1 MRHSVWRLPSI
12 AALVLAIFSLSAA
25 AQTCVVPNSDMQSG
39 DKVNLRA
46 QPTTQSRILAQ
57 LADNEEKLYFLGTQ
71 GNWFHVRR
79 LSGDRHVE
87 GYIHKSQGNLLHSY
101 IVSSR
106 DGYANVRTERQDQDD
121 VGERIRVGQLR
132 TGTRVWV
139 LTEWN
144 EGDWLYITKPTEG
157 FIHKSQL
164 RRETSGR
171 CQ

>member
-57 LADNEEKLYFLGTQ
+57 LADNEEKLDFLGTQ

-79 LSGDRHVE
+79 LSGGRHVE